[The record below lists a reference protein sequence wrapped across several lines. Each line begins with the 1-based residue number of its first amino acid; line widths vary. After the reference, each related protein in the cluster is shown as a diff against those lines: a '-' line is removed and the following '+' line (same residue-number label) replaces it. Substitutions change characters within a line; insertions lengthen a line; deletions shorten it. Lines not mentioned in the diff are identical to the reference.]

1 MGEVKKREMKLQEKM
16 IMKEAATYN
25 RLSVKKR
32 EMKRQEKV
40 MKKEAAT

>member
-1 MGEVKKREMKLQEKM
+1 MKRQEKM
-16 IMKEAATYN
+16 IKKEAATYN